1 METRNNKENTN
12 KKYVFENW
20 SLKEDIRRILTE
32 NIDEYESEK
41 LHYLT
46 TTFDDIVKKLH
57 RIDEYIKKAD
67 ELDIKVKKDFT
78 FNHLYKAYFDTA
90 MCKEPVDWKEFS
102 DKLDKYEEDLK
113 NAIELYY
120 FKYHRK

>member
-1 METRNNKENTN
+1 METRNNKENMN

-41 LHYLT
+41 LNYLT
-46 TTFDDIVKKLH
+46 TTFDNIVKKLH

-67 ELDIKVKKDFT
+67 ELDIKVKKRF
-78 FNHLYKAYFDTA
+78 YF
-90 MCKEPVDWKEFS
+90 
-102 DKLDKYEEDLK
+102 
-113 NAIELYY
+113 
-120 FKYHRK
+120 